1 MAAIFDTSF
10 IGGDAI
16 FDTSFADEAPV
27 AMTLVTDIDAG
38 NVSAGSTTITDAD
51 TAEPTVNLAHR
62 TDAGDWRHLH
72 FAVENAAG
80 KRPIFKAPRTTRYNN
95 ATPGTEYRPV
105 WTQDFVTW
113 TRAPSRTLTGGTS
126 GTIDWQFTDPL
137 PAGRVYIATQPLGRQ
152 ADAVALTTHLLTAHA
167 SVASPTAS
175 AGAGGVF
182 FTSPAETDGIGRAV
196 GGNPMYA
203 IDLKFGGSTTDG
215 GPKRKLVMIS
225 GIHAAGEQTCWI
237 SFMHCLDFILN
248 SSAAAAVALRA
259 NWDISLYYNI
269 TPNGIVSGDNR
280 TNPSRSDDPNRIWHT
295 PNVEI
300 AATQAAIIADLDGGR
315 FDAFF
320 SWHGWSSTPTTSPFL
335 GWLSP
340 TQYALGTRSAATQAF
355 IDAGTTIFGIAP
367 TFDTSGTSTT
377 DVWWAESQGAVI
389 SFDAETQQNG
399 TTDPAAYQ
407 LTGESWAKTLQ
418 AVDADGLFWE
428 SSGASGELHATISDV
443 TATLAGTAGVSGELH
458 ATVSDVTATL
468 EGMAGGAGVSGEL
481 HGTVSDVVATFEGL
495 TEASVLRL
503 NALLREFPPSTALF
517 AGTVEVIVL
526 STPAPRSLVYQAEGI
541 SISEGALEITGAA
554 FSTLGEIFDVVIIES
569 NTVRGVFQ
577 ATVVEP

>member
-1 MAAIFDTSF
+1 MAAIFDSF
-10 IGGDAI
+10 FVTGDAV
-16 FDTSFADEAPV
+16 FDASFEDDLPV
-27 AMTLVTDIDAG
+27 AMTLVTDFDAG
-38 NVSAGSTTITDAD
+38 NVSQGSTTITGAD
-51 TAEPTVNLAHR
+51 TSTPTVNIVAR
-62 TDAGDWRHLH
+62 ADAGDWRHLF

-80 KRPIFKAPRTTRYNN
+80 KSPIFKAPRTTRYNN
-95 ATPGTEYRPV
+95 TAPDVEYRPV

-113 TRAPSRTLTGGTS
+113 TRAPSRTLVGGTS

-152 ADAVALTTHLLTAHA
+152 ADAVALTSRLLTTYS

-175 AGAGGVF
+175 ADAGGVF

-215 GPKRKLVMIS
+215 GPKRKLVVIS

-237 SFMHCLDFILN
+237 PFMRFLDFVLD
-248 SSAAAAVALRA
+248 SSDAAAVALRA

-300 AATQAAIIADLDGGR
+300 AATQAAIIADLGGGR

-320 SWHGWSSTPTTSPFL
+320 SWHGWSMTPTTSPFL

-340 TQYALGTRSAATQAF
+340 TQYDLGTRSAATQAF
-355 IDAGTTIFGIAP
+355 IDSGTTIFGVAP

-377 DVWWAESQGAVI
+377 DVWWAESQGAGI
-389 SFDAETQQNG
+389 AFDAEVQQNG
-399 TTDPAAYQ
+399 TTDPAVYQ
-407 LTGESWAKTLQ
+407 LIGESWAKTLQ
-418 AVDADGLFWE
+418 AVDAAGEFWE
-428 SSGASGELHATISDV
+428 STGAASGTLNATISDV
-443 TATLAGTAGVSGELH
+443 I
-458 ATVSDVTATL
+458 ATL
-468 EGMAGGAGVSGEL
+468 EGTAGGAGVSGEL
-481 HGTVSDVVATFEGL
+481 HTTLANVTATLTGTVTAAGELHATISNIVATISGTAAVSGELHATISNVTATL
-495 TEASVLRL
+495 T
-503 NALLREFPPSTALF
+503 
-517 AGTVEVIVL
+517 GVIVVL
-526 STPAPRSLVYQAEGI
+526 PFRAKTLPMSIARTDPR
-541 SISEGALEITGAA
+541 
-554 FSTLGEIFDVVIIES
+554 F
-569 NTVRGVFQ
+569 
-577 ATVVEP
+577 